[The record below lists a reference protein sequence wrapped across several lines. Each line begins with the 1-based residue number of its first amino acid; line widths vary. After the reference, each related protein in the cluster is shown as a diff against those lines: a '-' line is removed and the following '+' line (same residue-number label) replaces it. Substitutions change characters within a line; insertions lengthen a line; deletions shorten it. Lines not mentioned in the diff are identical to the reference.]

1 MLVSVVVVVLLVAM
15 NLNIIAAKRKTYR
28 MVAFKFT
35 YLQYIDEVLHNK
47 IPVCKKVKQAVQRH
61 VSDMKKAEEGSFPY
75 YFDHKKAQKAIT
87 FFSYLV
93 HTEGELAGQR
103 LKSEPWQQFIIASLY
118 GWRRRDNNKRRFRR
132 AYIQV
137 ARKNGK
143 SFLAAGVALYD
154 LMTEKGAQVY
164 SGATTSKQARI
175 VFEDA
180 KRTVRYSSDLKK
192 YVKTFANSITCGDGI
207 FRPLSSKT
215 DSFDGLNPSC
225 AIIDEYHAHKNS
237 SLIDVLDT
245 GMRARSQPLM
255 FIITTA
261 GNDRNVPCFEE
272 YEKVGKILAGARGYE
287 NEEYFCIVYE
297 LEKGDDWKNEK
308 NWYKANPNL
317 GVSVKIDSMRLACK
331 NALTKS
337 TDEDAF
343 RTKNLNEWLNVSEV
357 WINNRQWAKCIK
369 RFAEKNLA
377 GLRCWG
383 ALDLSKRIDFTAFTW
398 YFALPNGKRYA
409 KHYFFIPE
417 AQIDAKMR
425 QDSYLIRQWIKQ
437 GYIFATPGE
446 TVDYS
451 FMFEKII
458 ADSKLYDVQEIA
470 YDRNLAE
477 FLIQDLAVQFNCV
490 EFSQSITGMSEP
502 SKAWEQAIV
511 SSQIIDN
518 NPVMEWMVSC
528 ATVKPDANGNIKP
541 IKPDANKTTKR
552 IDGVITSI
560 MANNRLE
567 VALADEAKGS
577 ISVEDMFF

>member
-1 MLVSVVVVVLLVAM
+1 MAVE
-15 NLNIIAAKRKTYR
+15 
-28 MVAFKFT
+28 FT
-35 YLQYIDEVLHNK
+35 YLQYIDDVANNK
-47 IPVCKKVKQAVQRH
+47 IPACRNVKLAVKRH
-61 VSDMKKAEEGSFPY
+61 VNDIKKAEEGTFPY
-75 YFDHKKAQKAIT
+75 YFDHKKAQKAII
-87 FFSYLV
+87 FFCQLV
-93 HTEGELAGQR
+93 HTKGKLAGQK
-103 LKSEPWQQFIIASLY
+103 LKPEPWQQFIIASLY
-118 GWRRRDNNKRRFRR
+118 GWRKKENNKRRFSR

-154 LMTEKGAQVY
+154 LMTEPGAEVV
-164 SGATTSKQARI
+164 SAATKKEQARI

-180 KRTVRYSSDLKK
+180 KKTVQYSPDLKK
-192 YVKTFANSITCGDGI
+192 YIKPLAHSLTCGDGSMK
-207 FRPLSSKT
+207 PLAS
-215 DSFDGLNPSC
+215 DSNTLDGLNPSC
-225 AIIDEYHAHKNS
+225 AIIDEYHAHKTDE
-237 SLIDVLDT
+237 LLAVIET
-245 GMRARSQPLM
+245 GMRARQQPLM

-261 GNDRNVPCFEE
+261 GNNKNVPCFEE
-272 YEKVGKILAGARGYE
+272 YERMCKLLNGYRGYE
-287 NEEYFCIVYE
+287 DDSTFAIIFEI
-297 LEKGDDWKNEK
+297 EKGDDWRNEK

-317 GVSVKIDSMRLACK
+317 GVSVEIDSMRNAYK

-337 TDEDAF
+337 SDEDAF

-357 WINNRQWAKCIK
+357 WINNRQWAKCKK
-369 RFAEKNLA
+369 RFSEKNLA

-383 ALDLSKRIDFTAFTW
+383 GIDLSKRIDFTAFTW

-451 FMFEKII
+451 FMFEKIR

-477 FLIQDLAVQFNCV
+477 FLIQDLAAEFSCV

-502 SKAWEQAIV
+502 SKAWEQAITAG
-511 SSQIIDN
+511 QIIDN

-541 IKPDANKTTKR
+541 IKPDANKSTKR

-567 VALADEAKGS
+567 VALADEAHNGS
-577 ISVEDMFF
+577 FSVEDMIF